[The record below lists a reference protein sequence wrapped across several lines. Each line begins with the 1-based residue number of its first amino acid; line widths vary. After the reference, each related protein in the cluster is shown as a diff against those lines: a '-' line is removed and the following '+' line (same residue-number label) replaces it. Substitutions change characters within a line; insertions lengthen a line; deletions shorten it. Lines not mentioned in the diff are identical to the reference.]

1 MADEPKLEGGAA
13 EPLGG
18 AAEPPV
24 GGVKEPEDDS
34 IMSFW
39 EHLDELRKR
48 LTAAVLAYVVAV
60 FVAWGF
66 KDPIFAWTYEP
77 FKRAWKDQGLVGEP
91 KLHFAAPSDSFMA
104 YVKLSM
110 IAGALIAAPVI
121 FYEIWA
127 FVAPGLYRKE
137 KRWASVFF
145 VSSTVLFVFGA
156 LFAWRAAFPFTF
168 GYFLELTKDAATAGV
183 PLEPTLMMLDYLDFV
198 GQTLLAFGLV
208 FELPLVLTAL
218 SMTGL
223 INYLQMYR
231 FGRWFIMIASIIGA
245 IISPP
250 DTSSMI
256 VMTVPLVALYF
267 FSIGLAY
274 IFGVRPT
281 PEQLERDRRWQE
293 DKKREKEE
301 RKRLEKEQAARDKAE
316 AAREKEEAA
325 REKAAAKAA
334 KK

>member
-1 MADEPKLEGGAA
+1 
-13 EPLGG
+13 
-18 AAEPPV
+18 
-24 GGVKEPEDDS
+24 
-34 IMSFW
+34 
-39 EHLDELRKR
+39 
-48 LTAAVLAYVVAV
+48 
-60 FVAWGF
+60 
-66 KDPIFAWTYEP
+66 
-77 FKRAWKDQGLVGEP
+77 
-91 KLHFAAPSDSFMA
+91 
-104 YVKLSM
+104 
-110 IAGALIAAPVI
+110 
-121 FYEIWA
+121 
-127 FVAPGLYRKE
+127 
-137 KRWASVFF
+137 
-145 VSSTVLFVFGA
+145 
-156 LFAWRAAFPFTF
+156 
-168 GYFLELTKDAATAGV
+168 V

-198 GQTLLAFGLV
+198 GQTLAAFGLV

-231 FGRWFIMIASIIGA
+231 FGRWFIMIASIVGA

-293 DKKREKEE
+293 DKKREAEE
-301 RKRLEKEQAARDKAE
+301 RKRLDKAQAACDKAD

-334 KK
+334 RAAKK